1 MDAEQVILLVLL
13 AAIFASVLALGCRA
27 KPAEVASLWRRPGL
41 LFRSLAAMF
50 LVAPA
55 VTLVMIELLP
65 LPRGV
70 KIGLVLLSI
79 SCALPPNWKQMLAL
93 GGSTSYV
100 FGLLFTTTL
109 LAVVTVP
116 LSVAGLTALPLG
128 ADESVPVLK
137 VAGLVGIVFF
147 APLASGMF
155 LERFAPLT
163 ADRISGRVSGV
174 AGVLLLAGLLGLL
187 AYNFSAVW
195 EIDLL
200 SYVTIAVLVMTS
212 LALGHW
218 LGGPEPG
225 DRATLAIA
233 TAARFPGIAAV
244 IAAANFPHKNA
255 VVIIVAYLIVTLLLL
270 NAYARWWKKQTAAR
284 FGEPNKEAIEEN
296 PAKNASTAMGT
307 KS

>member
-1 MDAEQVILLVLL
+1 EQVILLVLL
-13 AAIFASVLALGCRA
+13 ASIFASVLALGCRA

-79 SCALPPNWKQMLAL
+79 SCALPPNWMRLPSR
-93 GGSTSYV
+93 GGRPFSV
-100 FGLLFTTTL
+100 FGLLFPAPFL
-109 LAVVTVP
+109 GVVRVP
-116 LSVAGLTALPLG
+116 LWVAVLTALPLG
-128 ADESVPVLK
+128 ADESVPVLT

-147 APLASGMF
+147 APLAWGMF
-155 LERFAPLT
+155 LQRFAPLT
-163 ADRISGRVSGV
+163 ADRVSDRVSGV
-174 AGVLLLAGLLGLL
+174 AGVLLLVALLGLL

-200 SYVTIAVLVMTS
+200 SYVTIAVLVMAS

-218 LGGPEPG
+218 LGGPEPR
-225 DRATLAIA
+225 DRATPALA
-233 TAARFPGIAAV
+233 
-244 IAAANFPHKNA
+244 
-255 VVIIVAYLIVTLLLL
+255 
-270 NAYARWWKKQTAAR
+270 
-284 FGEPNKEAIEEN
+284 
-296 PAKNASTAMGT
+296 
-307 KS
+307 

>member
-41 LFRSLAAMF
+41 LFRSLVAMF

-93 GGSTSYV
+93 GGSPSYV

-116 LSVAGLTALPLG
+116 LSVAVLTALPLG

-155 LERFAPLT
+155 LQRFAPLI
-163 ADRISGRVSGV
+163 ADRVSDRVSGV
-174 AGVLLLAGLLGLL
+174 AGVLLLVALLGLL

-200 SYVTIAVLVMTS
+200 SYVTIAVLVMAS

-255 VVIIVAYLIVTLLLL
+255 VVIIVTYLIVTLPLL
-270 NAYARWWKKQTAAR
+270 NAYARWWKK
-284 FGEPNKEAIEEN
+284 
-296 PAKNASTAMGT
+296 
-307 KS
+307 

>member
-1 MDAEQVILLVLL
+1 MDAEQVILLILL

-41 LFRSLAAMF
+41 LFRSLVAMF

-93 GGSTSYV
+93 GGSPSYV

-116 LSVAGLTALPLG
+116 LSVAVLTALPLG

-155 LERFAPLT
+155 LQRFAPLT
-163 ADRISGRVSGV
+163 AD
-174 AGVLLLAGLLGLL
+174 
-187 AYNFSAVW
+187 
-195 EIDLL
+195 
-200 SYVTIAVLVMTS
+200 
-212 LALGHW
+212 
-218 LGGPEPG
+218 
-225 DRATLAIA
+225 
-233 TAARFPGIAAV
+233 
-244 IAAANFPHKNA
+244 
-255 VVIIVAYLIVTLLLL
+255 
-270 NAYARWWKKQTAAR
+270 
-284 FGEPNKEAIEEN
+284 
-296 PAKNASTAMGT
+296 
-307 KS
+307 

>member
-1 MDAEQVILLVLL
+1 MDAEQVMLLVVL

-41 LFRSLAAMF
+41 LFRSLVAMF

-93 GGSTSYV
+93 GGSRSYV

-116 LSVAGLTALPLG
+116 LSVAVLTALPLG

-137 VAGLVGIVFF
+137 VAGLVGIE
-147 APLASGMF
+147 L
-155 LERFAPLT
+155 FAPLT
-163 ADRISGRVSGV
+163 AGRISGRVSGV
-174 AGVLLLAGLLGLL
+174 AGVLLLAALLSLL
-187 AYNFSAVW
+187 AYNFSAVR
-195 EIDLL
+195 ELDLL
-200 SYVTIAVLVMTS
+200 SYVTIAVLVM
-212 LALGHW
+212 A
-218 LGGPEPG
+218 
-225 DRATLAIA
+225 
-233 TAARFPGIAAV
+233 
-244 IAAANFPHKNA
+244 
-255 VVIIVAYLIVTLLLL
+255 
-270 NAYARWWKKQTAAR
+270 
-284 FGEPNKEAIEEN
+284 
-296 PAKNASTAMGT
+296 
-307 KS
+307 

>member
-1 MDAEQVILLVLL
+1 MDVEQVIFLVVL

-65 LPRGV
+65 LPRDI

-93 GGSTSYV
+93 GGSPSYV

-116 LSVAGLTALPLG
+116 LSVAVLTALPLG

-155 LERFAPLT
+155 LQRFAPLT

-174 AGVLLLAGLLGLL
+174 AGVLLLAALLSLL

-200 SYVTIAVLVMTS
+200 SYVTIAVLVMAS

-244 IAAANFPHKNA
+244 IAAANFPHHKNA
-255 VVIIVAYLIVTLLLL
+255 VVIIVAYLIVTLPLL

-284 FGEPNKEAIEEN
+284 FGSP
-296 PAKNASTAMGT
+296 T
-307 KS
+307 KKQ

>member
-1 MDAEQVILLVLL
+1 MDVEQVIFLVVL

-65 LPRGV
+65 LPRDI

-93 GGSTSYV
+93 GGSPSYV
-100 FGLLFTTTL
+100 FGLLCTTTL

-116 LSVAGLTALPLG
+116 LSVAVLTALPLG

-155 LERFAPLT
+155 LQRFAPLT
-163 ADRISGRVSGV
+163 ADRISGRLSGV

-187 AYNFSAVW
+187 AYNFSAVR

-200 SYVTIAVLVMTS
+200 SYVTIAVLVMAS

-225 DRATLAIA
+225 DRTTLAIA

-244 IAAANFPHKNA
+244 IAAANFPHHKNA
-255 VVIIVAYLIVTLLLL
+255 VVIIVAYLIVTLPLL

-284 FGEPNKEAIEEN
+284 FGEPNKEAIEET
-296 PAKNASTAMGT
+296 PAKNASTASFT
-307 KS
+307 H

>member
-27 KPAEVASLWRRPGL
+27 KSAEVASLWRRPSL

-50 LVAPA
+50 LVTPA

-93 GGSTSYV
+93 GGSPSYV
-100 FGLLFTTTL
+100 LGLLFTTTL

-116 LSVAGLTALPLG
+116 LSLAVLTALPLG

-155 LERFAPLT
+155 LQRFAPLT

-174 AGVLLLAGLLGLL
+174 AGVLLLACLLGLL

-200 SYVTIAVLVMTS
+200 SYVTIAVLVMAS
-212 LALGHW
+212 LVLGHW

-255 VVIIVAYLIVTLLLL
+255 VVIIVAYLIVTLPLL
-270 NAYARWWKKQTAAR
+270 NAYARWLKKQTAAR
-284 FGEPNKEAIEEN
+284 FGEPNKEAIEDL
-296 PAKNASTAMGT
+296 PAKNASTATGT